1 MIKKYININSKS
13 FAFSLIEILM
23 SILIVSLIF
32 VAMAPVFTKR
42 ILPQKN
48 NGVVYTFKGNTNL
61 TYPNSCLIAGVDFE
75 DGNFD
80 ETYSASQNC
89 SEYKFT
95 VPNDVTRI
103 NLTLVAGGGGG
114 GGAAGGFEQETTI
127 STGSSETAYTSN
139 INPDIV
145 KEVKLSYLSASGKDG
160 DEAYVKGNTSNDF
173 CESISSG
180 VKSTYCGGK
189 GGDSSPA
196 IYDFQ
201 IPKEYIKGL
210 NFVNNLSTAS
220 PVAGSYTVS
229 NEGNNAKFEISWGDF
244 DQNKTLS
251 YGINNET
258 SGYEIFCSLANV
270 NYLSDN
276 AAFSN
281 ICQIPTNSI
290 MESYKGTYGTFASN
304 GDNTNV
310 NVNTIYKGGLGGK
323 NLLSMGYYGAGGQGQ
338 GFQITRCPQG
348 SSYGQSCKI
357 NEASYTKLD
366 LDNDDGTINEIRKG
380 KIGNAAAIIK
390 TERPGGT
397 GGGGAAGTVVRII
410 NMSVVPNATYTIVV
424 GSGGQGGQAG
434 SSSTAPTNGKNGT
447 GGTTSAIY
455 DENGSLIYMVNGG
468 AGGEGGKIY
477 DGTAYTG
484 ESGLSARN
492 YKMLITSDANLYQ
505 TTVLDEKIAS
515 GLQSIANNVEFNNE
529 NGNKVNFQTRR
540 IQYNQFQNEPYNTLN
555 KRMRNDSNN
564 IVDFTG
570 NVANKTGGFSGFD
583 INSVGVSTSQYDGL
597 YYRSLIKGSGAYI
610 GGLGG
615 FSGFGNKAGCGGYFM
630 GNFDGRQNG
639 EGTLPSDE
647 AKRQDILNSFV
658 VDNKTYKVSDYYE
671 NCSTISPNG
680 TKAEFVAP
688 SPNSS
693 NYGSAGSGG
702 GGGGYNINAGS
713 GNGGDGQDGYV
724 MIEWRK

>member
-251 YGINNET
+251 YGINNKA

-348 SSYGQSCKI
+348 SSYGQSCEI
-357 NEASYTKLD
+357 NEANDTKLD
-366 LDNDDGTINEIRKG
+366 VDNDDGTINEIRKG

-434 SSSTAPTNGKNGT
+434 SSSIAPTNGKNGT

-468 AGGEGGKIY
+468 TGGEGGKIWNSAS
-477 DGTAYTG
+477 GAYSG
-484 ESGLSARN
+484 ENGQSGRN
-492 YKMLITSDANLYQ
+492 YQMLITANANLLTTIAMDEDYLSSLATIQ
-505 TTVLDEKIAS
+505 TNPDFKD
-515 GLQSIANNVEFNNE
+515 E
-529 NGNKVNFQTRR
+529 NGGDISNLVARR
-540 IQYNQFQNEPYNTLN
+540 LTYRKLQEEPYLELN
-555 KRMRNDSNN
+555 KRKNENE
-564 IVDFTG
+564 DFTN
-570 NVANKTGGFSGFD
+570 NVANKSGGFSGFD
-583 INSVGVSTSQYDGL
+583 KTNVELSNNQYDGL
-597 YYRSLIKGSGAYI
+597 YYRGLIDNQGAYI

-615 FSGFGNKAGCGGYFM
+615 FSGLANKAGCGGYFM
-630 GNFDGRQNG
+630 GNFDGRQNAQ
-639 EGTLPSDE
+639 GTLPNDE
-647 AKRQDILNSFV
+647 TTRKNNINTFSYNNV
-658 VDNKTYKVSDYYE
+658 SYNVSDFYE
-671 NCSTISPNG
+671 NCSTNSPNG
-680 TKAEFVAP
+680 QSAEFIP
-688 SPNSS
+688 PIPNSS
-693 NYGSAGSGG
+693 NLGSAGSGG
-702 GGGGYNINAGS
+702 GGGGYNIQRGS

>member
-1 MIKKYININSKS
+1 MIKNMKINTKNKQ
-13 FAFSLIEILM
+13 AFSLVEILM

-42 ILPQKN
+42 MLPRKN
-48 NGVVYTFKGNTNL
+48 QGIVYTYNGASNL
-61 TYPNSCLIAGVDFE
+61 SVPNSCFIANVDFE
-75 DGNFD
+75 DGSYD
-80 ETYSASQNC
+80 ETYSYSPDC
-89 SEYKFT
+89 TEYEFQ
-95 VPNDVTRI
+95 VPDGVNRI

-114 GGAAGGFEQETTI
+114 GGAAGGLQQSETL
-127 STGSSETAYTSN
+127 STGALEESYTKN
-139 INPDIV
+139 ILSDII
-145 KEVKLSYLSASGKDG
+145 KNVKLLYLTATGKEG
-160 DEAYVKGNTSNDF
+160 TEFSFGPEETCAILPETGSRAPR
-173 CESISSG
+173 CA
-180 VKSTYCGGK
+180 GK
-189 GGDSSPA
+189 GGNSSIA
-196 IYDFQ
+196 ISDLDL
-201 IPKEYIKGL
+201 PVEYIKGA
-210 NFVNNLSTAS
+210 NFQNVLSTAS
-220 PVAGSYTVS
+220 PINTNFEVS
-229 NEGNNAKFEISWGDF
+229 NTDNNASLKISWGDGGA
-244 DQNKTLS
+244 NRTLT
-251 YGINNET
+251 YGINNSGSDYKLFCKLGNSEIT
-258 SGYEIFCSLANV
+258 SAN
-270 NYLSDN
+270 
-276 AAFSN
+276 SN
-281 ICQIPTNSI
+281 FASICQIPSNNIIQSV
-290 MESYKGTYGTFASN
+290 EGAYGTFFSSA
-304 GDNTNV
+304 DEV
-310 NVNTIYKGGLGGK
+310 FPVHQVFKGGAGGK
-323 NLLSMGYYGAGGQGQ
+323 NSHPLGNYGSGGDGQSFQLGFCKASKWFTEATSCSFSDMSLLSL
-338 GFQITRCPQG
+338 G
-348 SSYGQSCKI
+348 SNI
-357 NEASYTKLD
+357 
-366 LDNDDGTINEIRKG
+366 KG
-380 KIGNAAAIIK
+380 KVGNSSIIIE
-390 TERPGGT
+390 TEYPGGT
-397 GGGGAAGTVVRII
+397 GGGGAAGSAIRIV
-410 NMSVVPNATYTIVV
+410 NFPVVPNQAYKIVV
-424 GSGGQGGQAG
+424 GKGGAGGLGG
-434 SSSTAPTNGKNGT
+434 SASDKPANGINGM
-447 GGTTSAIY
+447 GGTSSAIY
-455 DENGSLIYMVNGG
+455 DKDNNLIFMVNGG